1 MKRIIAV
8 ALAVLS
14 VWTGILASAET
25 RWISEDN
32 KGRFAAL
39 LIALADAYE
48 SPKEG
53 DDARID
59 AKLDAIREVS
69 ASDYDIA
76 QAIAEHWR
84 DVYLDDDYP
93 LFVYREGEER
103 ATSLEQTSLRD
114 SARHAFVVLGYELKN
129 GEMQPEL
136 KGRCAAA
143 AAAARS
149 YPSTI
154 IVCSGGATGD
164 NNPKLRTEAGVMK
177 AYLVETCGID
187 ASRIHIDENARTTLQ
202 NARNTLDMLQAQGI
216 ETMTLVTSTYH
227 QRWGQVIYNA
237 VAALYR
243 QVYGYT
249 VEIVGNYCYETEP
262 AHESYRNDDRIAI
275 SQVAQLL
282 GVPLAKDK

>member
-1 MKRIIAV
+1 MKKRILTLMLLMVITGSA
-8 ALAVLS
+8 ALAEQQWIDAGNKTHFADLFYALVS
-14 VWTGILASAET
+14 AYETPSAE
-25 RWISEDN
+25 
-32 KGRFAAL
+32 
-39 LIALADAYE
+39 
-48 SPKEG
+48 

-59 AKLDAIREVS
+59 SLIEAIRRVS
-69 ASDYDIA
+69 EKDYEIA
-76 QAIAEHWR
+76 DAIAEHWR
-84 DVYLDDDYP
+84 DVYLDEDYP
-93 LFVYREGEER
+93 LFVHRPGEAV
-103 ATSLEQTSLRD
+103 ATELEETSLRD
-114 SARHAFVVLGYELKN
+114 SDRHAFVVLGYELKD

-136 KGRCAAA
+136 KGRCDAA

-149 YPSTI
+149 YPNTI
-154 IVCSGGATGD
+154 LVCSGGATGD

-202 NARNTLDMLQAQGI
+202 NARNTLDMLKAQGI

-227 QRWGQVIYNA
+227 QRWGQAIYNA

-243 QVYGYT
+243 QVYGYA

-275 SQVAQLL
+275 SQIAQLL
-282 GVPLAKDK
+282 GVPLEREN

>member
-1 MKRIIAV
+1 MKK
-8 ALAVLS
+8 
-14 VWTGILASAET
+14 TILAIVLLLVMTGSASLAEQQ
-25 RWISEDN
+25 WIDARN
-32 KGRFAAL
+32 KTHFADLFYAL
-39 LIALADAYE
+39 VSAYE
-48 SPKEG
+48 APSAK

-59 AKLDAIREVS
+59 SLIEEIRRV
-69 ASDYDIA
+69 
-76 QAIAEHWR
+76 
-84 DVYLDDDYP
+84 
-93 LFVYREGEER
+93 
-103 ATSLEQTSLRD
+103 RD
-114 SARHAFVVLGYELKN
+114 SGRHAFVVLGYELKD
-129 GEMQPEL
+129 GQMQPEL
-136 KGRCAAA
+136 KGRCDAA

-154 IVCSGGATGD
+154 LVCSGGATGD

>member
-1 MKRIIAV
+1 MEEGTFMKTIMAIA
-8 ALAVLS
+8 LS
-14 VWTGILASAET
+14 VLLVWIGMLAPAET
-25 RWISEDN
+25 RWISEGN
-32 KGRFAAL
+32 KVRFAAL
-39 LIALADAYE
+39 LTALADAYE

-76 QAIAEHWR
+76 RAIAEHWR

-93 LFVYREGEER
+93 LFVYREGEKR

-164 NNPKLRTEAGVMK
+164 NNPSKHTEAGMMRD
-177 AYLVETCGID
+177 YLVKRCGIE
-187 ASRIHIDENARTTLQ
+187 ASRIHIDESAMTTLE
-202 NARNTLDMLQAQGI
+202 NASNTIEMLQQ
-216 ETMTLVTSTYH
+216 
-227 QRWGQVIYNA
+227 
-237 VAALYR
+237 
-243 QVYGYT
+243 
-249 VEIVGNYCYETEP
+249 
-262 AHESYRNDDRIAI
+262 
-275 SQVAQLL
+275 
-282 GVPLAKDK
+282 

>member
-1 MKRIIAV
+1 MKRIIAA
-8 ALAVLS
+8 ALAVLLT
-14 VWTGILASAET
+14 WAGTLAAAQT
-25 RWISEDN
+25 RWISEGN
-32 KGRFAAL
+32 KTRFTAL
-39 LIALADAYE
+39 LTTLVSAYE
-48 SPKEG
+48 TPSEG

-93 LFVYREGEER
+93 LFIYREGEER

-129 GEMQPEL
+129 GEMKPEL

-149 YPSTI
+149 FPSAI
-154 IVCSGGATGD
+154 LVCSGGATGD
-164 NNPKLRTEAGVMK
+164 NNPSKHTEAGMMRD
-177 AYLVETCGID
+177 YLVKRCGIE
-187 ASRIHIDENARTTLQ
+187 ASRIYIDERAMTTLE
-202 NARNTLDMLQAQGI
+202 NASNTMEMLQQQGI
-216 ETMTLVTSTYH
+216 ETMTIVTSTYH
-227 QRWGQVIYNA
+227 QRWGQAVYNA

-243 QVYGYT
+243 HYFGYS
-249 VEIVGNYCYETEP
+249 VEIVSNYCYDTEP
-262 AHESYRNDDRIAI
+262 EHDMYRNDDRMAI
-275 SQVAQLL
+275 RQIAQLL
-282 GVPLAKDK
+282 NVSMEQ

>member
-1 MKRIIAV
+1 MKRIIAA
-8 ALAVLS
+8 ALAVLLT
-14 VWTGILASAET
+14 WAGTLAAAQT
-25 RWISEDN
+25 RWISEGN
-32 KGRFAAL
+32 KTRFTAL
-39 LIALADAYE
+39 LTTLISAYE
-48 SPKEG
+48 TPSEG

-93 LFVYREGEER
+93 LFIYREGEER

-129 GEMQPEL
+129 GEMKPEL

-149 YPSTI
+149 FPSAI
-154 IVCSGGATGD
+154 LVCSGGATGD
-164 NNPKLRTEAGVMK
+164 NNPSKHTEAGMMRD
-177 AYLVETCGID
+177 YLVKRCGIE
-187 ASRIHIDENARTTLQ
+187 ASRIYIDERAMTTLE
-202 NARNTLDMLQAQGI
+202 NASNTMEMLQQQGI
-216 ETMTLVTSTYH
+216 ETMTIVTSTYH
-227 QRWGQVIYNA
+227 QRWGQAVYNA

-243 QVYGYT
+243 HYFGYS
-249 VEIVGNYCYETEP
+249 VEIVSNYCYDTEP
-262 AHESYRNDDRIAI
+262 EHDMYRNDDRMAI
-275 SQVAQLL
+275 RQIAQLL
-282 GVPLAKDK
+282 NVSMEQ

>member
-14 VWTGILASAET
+14 VWTCMLAAAET

-39 LIALADAYE
+39 LTALADAYE

-69 ASDYDIA
+69 ASDYEIA

-114 SARHAFVVLGYELKN
+114 NARHAFVVLGYELKN

-149 YPSTI
+149 FPSTI
-154 IVCSGGATGD
+154 IICSGGATGD
-164 NNPKLRTEAGVMK
+164 NNPSKHTDAGMMRD
-177 AYLVETCGID
+177 YLVKRCGIE
-187 ASRIHIDENARTTLQ
+187 ASRIHIDESAMTTLE
-202 NARNTLDMLQAQGI
+202 NASNTIEMLQQQGV
-216 ETMTLVTSTYH
+216 ETMTIVTSTYH
-227 QRWGQVIYNA
+227 QRWGQAVYNA

-243 QVYGYT
+243 RYFGYSVT
-249 VEIVGNYCYETEP
+249 IEYNYCFDTEP
-262 AHESYRNDDRIAI
+262 EHEMYRNDDRPAI
-275 SQVAQLL
+275 HQIAQLL
-282 GVPLAKDK
+282 NVPMERQ